1 MHTNQ
6 GRPRTALWEVLDCR
20 CLLFHDDNV
29 YPNYRNKWQ
38 KQPAIFKDF
47 PQSTPKFLPKKPM
60 SENFP
65 CRSAIENL
73 YWQIATKFE
82 TYLVTCSFAVMDP
95 QTLFHGSI
103 SGVWA
108 MFDYWSPV
116 LSFIIRLMQLSDST
130 PSWCIKQYQSNWA
143 SLLHDPAV
151 INSLN

>member
-6 GRPRTALWEVLDCR
+6 GKSRTVLWEVLDCHW
-20 CLLFHDDNV
+20 LFFHNDNV
-29 YPNYRNKWQ
+29 YPNYRNKWR
-38 KQPAIFKDF
+38 KQPATF
-47 PQSTPKFLPKKPM
+47 QGLPTEHTKIYTKKAHVR
-60 SENFP
+60 
-65 CRSAIENL
+65 RSAIENL
-73 YWQIATKFE
+73 LWQIAIKFE
-82 TYLVTCSFAVMDP
+82 TYLVTCSFTVMDP

-130 PSWCIKQYQSNWA
+130 PSWCIKQYQSNRA